1 MVFLVSLVFR
11 WIKRFPSWIREKEVN
26 KLIFIRAVLFIVNML
41 IFFGAVVYVVL
52 KWRG

>member
-1 MVFLVSLVFR
+1 MISLVFRVGR
-11 WIKRFPSWIREKEVN
+11 WIKRFPLWIREKEVN